1 MLGDCPGGARNRKIF
16 CENLTK
22 IKRRCHERD
31 YTPTFCFREMM
42 KIKHQPVAPSGQL
55 LCVNLTHPPLPVPP
69 AQGEVGLGAGA
80 AEEGVV

>member
-1 MLGDCPGGARNRKIF
+1 MFFLAPLI
-16 CENLTK
+16 LL
-22 IKRRCHERD
+22 
-31 YTPTFCFREMM
+31 PTIFCFRAMM